1 MKVETIRTT
10 LTIPKE
16 LLEATDKAVLE
27 GKAKSRN
34 EFVVQALKR
43 ELAAQRRAEIDAALA
58 EMTRDPDYQAE
69 VLISTMRR
77 GEVYDARL
85 EMTEGSEQ
93 GGTRPVIIVSRDV
106 INLSSPVVLAV
117 PCTTYQTGKRVYP
130 TQVLILAPDGGL
142 RKDSIAMADQV
153 RVLSK
158 TRFLRLRG
166 VLSDAVMAHL
176 AQALLI
182 ALDLPGEVDI
192 AGDR

>member
-1 MKVETIRTT
+1 
-10 LTIPKE
+10 
-16 LLEATDKAVLE
+16 
-27 GKAKSRN
+27 
-34 EFVVQALKR
+34 
-43 ELAAQRRAEIDAALA
+43 
-58 EMTRDPDYQAE
+58 
-69 VLISTMRR
+69 MRR

-85 EMTEGSEQ
+85 ETTEGSEQ

-142 RKDSIAMADQV
+142 KKDSIAMADQV

-166 VLSDAVMAHL
+166 MVSPQVMAHL
-176 AQALLI
+176 EQALLI
-182 ALDLPGEVDI
+182 ALDLPGQGEE
-192 AGDR
+192 